1 MPTTSTSPATRR
13 SPAGRAFTLLEVLFS
28 ILVIGV
34 LLGLLVVG
42 LQAAGVFAR
51 GSADRQTVGAI
62 SLGVQRFQEQF
73 GFAPPL
79 VKDHALAPTAI
90 EETAG
95 TQFYAVYVP
104 ANAADILVLRPPLV
118 PNDPSNPN
126 PFLDRRY
133 SELSLSFYLCGAD
146 DTRVLRTGAIDLPID
161 GVRGPGFFTPRRDG
175 TFEIPRDLLRPTG
188 AAESRRVSAQNDSL
202 IALNSPNVTL
212 GGVPEPI
219 PAPLPPEFYAHPR
232 LKDRNAVPIRYYV
245 WIGGREQPANSG
257 NFVLEDI
264 ADYNIPPLVG
274 LESSPGLPIPEDR
287 DPSKNIAL
295 RSAKWAIVA
304 AGPNTVFGDEDINLI
319 AGALKSPVP
328 QDVPGVRA
336 MRAKAAADNV
346 VEVGQ

>member
-28 ILVIGV
+28 VLVIGV

-42 LQAAGVFAR
+42 LQAAGVFAK
-51 GSADRQTVGAI
+51 GSADRQAVGAI

-79 VKDHALAPTAI
+79 MKDQAAAVTLDV
-90 EETAG
+90 AG
-95 TQFYAVYVP
+95 RSYLNVYVP
-104 ANAADILVLRPPLV
+104 ANLVDIQVLRPPV
-118 PNDPSNPN
+118 VAPNAGDPN
-126 PFLDRRY
+126 PFADNRY
-133 SELSLSFYLCGAD
+133 SEFSLLYYLCGANE
-146 DTRVLRTGAIDLPID
+146 TAFGQSIDIPID
-161 GVRGPGFFTPRRDG
+161 GVKGLGFYKPNRDG
-175 TFEIPRDLLRPTG
+175 SFDVPKDVRSATAPDSKRVGQVFEPLIPLTSGGLRIARIPDRDAFNNLT
-188 AAESRRVSAQNDSL
+188 
-202 IALNSPNVTL
+202 PNPNL
-212 GGVPEPI
+212 D
-219 PAPLPPEFYAHPR
+219 R
-232 LKDRNAVPIRYYV
+232 LVDRNGVPIRYYV

-295 RSAKWAIVA
+295 RSAKWAVVA
-304 AGPNTVFGDEDINLI
+304 SGPNAVFGDEDIRVVS
-319 AGALKSPVP
+319 GALKTAVP
-328 QDVPGVRA
+328 SDVQGVRA
-336 MRAKAAADNV
+336 LRAKAAADNV

>member
-42 LQAAGVFAR
+42 LQAAGVFAK
-51 GSADRQTVGAI
+51 GSADRQAVGAI

-79 VKDHALAPTAI
+79 VKDHAVAPTAVQDNS
-90 EETAG
+90 G
-95 TQFYAVYVP
+95 TQFFAVYVP

-118 PNDPSNPN
+118 PNNPLDPN

-146 DTRVLRTGAIDLPID
+146 DTRLYQSGAIDLPID
-161 GVRGPGFFTPRRDG
+161 GIKGPGFFTPRRDG
-175 TFEIPRDLLRPTG
+175 TFDIPRDLLRPSG
-188 AAESRRVSAQNDSL
+188 AAESRRVSARNESMVS
-202 IALNSPNVTL
+202 LNSPGL
-212 GGVPEPI
+212 ALEGVSPPN

-232 LKDRNAVPIRYYV
+232 LKDRNGVPIRYYV

-257 NFVLEDI
+257 NFVLEDV

-274 LESSPGLPIPEDR
+274 LQSSPSLPIPDER

-295 RSAKWAIVA
+295 RSAKWAVVA
-304 AGPNTVFGDEDINLI
+304 AGPNAVFGDEDINLI
-319 AGALKSPVP
+319 AGALKAPLP
-328 QDVPGVRA
+328 LDVQGVRA
-336 MRAKAAADNV
+336 LRAKAAADNV